1 MNEQEMAQV
10 MSDAMGKAIK
20 NGWKGSPLIDN
31 VKDYRKLLE
40 SKLLVDIVYGL
51 NWYELIIL
59 YLPPH
64 DFAKALWGE
73 EESAEVITRWHRQ
86 SNIKDD
92 FIGDLIPNWKKH
104 LQQMVIAEDPIKYL
118 GDNI

>member
-51 NWYELIIL
+51 NCYELIIL

-64 DFAKALWGE
+64 DFAKALWGKNPMWSNDPMGAYNDSPKE
-73 EESAEVITRWHRQ
+73 E
-86 SNIKDD
+86 
-92 FIGDLIPNWKKH
+92 NWQHH

-118 GDNI
+118 GENI

>member
-64 DFAKALWGE
+64 DFARALWGDE
-73 EESAEVITRWHRQ
+73 GFTTTGLKCS
-86 SNIKDD
+86 
-92 FIGDLIPNWKKH
+92 KH
-104 LQQMVIAEDPIKYL
+104 PGVSRYWQYQLQQMVIADDPVQYL
-118 GDNI
+118 GENI